1 MCRPHHACL
10 ACSLGTSGPPVLIR
24 LRLLRPWKAEI
35 ARTHSLKLK
44 QSPLPAL
51 QTSGRTLFG
60 GVRAG
65 GVARAPAADERGQ
78 ARRGGWHGQGTDQ
91 TGAGRTGLAQ
101 AGFESGEREG

>member
-1 MCRPHHACL
+1 ML
-10 ACSLGTSGPPVLIR
+10 GLLTSQSGTSGPPVLIR

-51 QTSGRTLFG
+51 QTSGRTFFG

-65 GVARAPAADERGQ
+65 GVARSPAADERGQ
-78 ARRGGWHGQGTDQ
+78 ARRGGLHAHGTDQ
-91 TGAGRTGLAQ
+91 PSACRTSIAP
-101 AGFESGEREG
+101 ARFES